1 VTSGVLLAAYAVT
14 AGFGG
19 PAAFCRSWA
28 RRSPRIAIGV
38 WLTLAASWV
47 AAVPLA
53 LLTLLTPASLTWQ
66 ASGGRAAGYPGGIA
80 GWTPAAVAAIML
92 AVAIVLRASWH
103 VVTGL
108 ARDRREHRAHA
119 AFLAAVGRPDQALNA
134 VILDTDAPAA
144 YCLPRGRHRVVVSAG
159 AVSRLSPAQLQAV
172 LAHERAH
179 LRGHHHLLLAVTAAL
194 ARAFPAIPLLSR
206 AAAELA
212 ALAEMTADDAA
223 TRRHHA
229 ADLAAALVI
238 LAGAGSRATALTAGG
253 AAAVTR
259 VQRLLAPPTQP
270 PLLVRTA
277 RLAAAAAAVGI
288 PAVIAC
294 LPLVIA
300 ACSVIARD

>member
-1 VTSGVLLAAYAVT
+1 VTGGVLLAAYAVT
-14 AGFGG
+14 AGFGA
-19 PAAFCRSWA
+19 PAALCRSWA
-28 RRSPRIAIGV
+28 RRSPRIAIGL

-53 LLTLLTPASLTWQ
+53 ALTLLTPVSLTWQ
-66 ASGGRAAGYPGGIA
+66 ASGGRAAGNPGGIA
-80 GWTPAAVAAIML
+80 GWMPAAVAAAML

-103 VVTGL
+103 VVAGL

-159 AVSRLSPAQLQAV
+159 AVSRLSSGQLQAV

-179 LRGHHHLLLAVTAAL
+179 LRGHHHLMLAVAAAL

-212 ALAEMTADDAA
+212 VLAEMTADDAA

-229 ADLAAALVI
+229 ADLAAALVT

-253 AAAVTR
+253 PAAITR
-259 VQRLLAPPTQP
+259 VQRLLAPRTQP
-270 PLLVRTA
+270 SLLVRTA
-277 RLAAAAAAVGI
+277 RLAAAAAAVGL

-300 ACSVIARD
+300 ACGVIARD

>member
-14 AGFGG
+14 AGFGA
-19 PAAFCRSWA
+19 PAALCRIWA
-28 RRSPRIAIGV
+28 RRSPRIAIGL

-53 LLTLLTPASLTWQ
+53 ALTLLTPASLTWQ
-66 ASGGRAAGYPGGIA
+66 ASGGRAAANPGGIA
-80 GWTPAAVAAIML
+80 DWTPAAVAAIML

-108 ARDRREHRAHA
+108 ASDRREHRAHA

-144 YCLPRGRHRVVVSAG
+144 SCLPRGRHRVVVSAS
-159 AVSRLSPAQLQAV
+159 AVSRLSPGQLQAV

-179 LRGHHHLLLAVTAAL
+179 LRGHHHLMLAVAAAL

-229 ADLAAALVI
+229 ADLAAALVT

-253 AAAVTR
+253 PEAIAR
-259 VQRLLAPPTQP
+259 VQRLLAPRTQP

-300 ACSVIARD
+300 ACGVIARD